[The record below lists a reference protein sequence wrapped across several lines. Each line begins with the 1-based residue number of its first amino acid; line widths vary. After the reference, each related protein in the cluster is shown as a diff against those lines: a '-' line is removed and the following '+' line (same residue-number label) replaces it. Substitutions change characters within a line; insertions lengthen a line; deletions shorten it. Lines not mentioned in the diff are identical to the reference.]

1 MSEGAMEKQFALT
14 EESLARMV
22 ERVSEEIAK
31 ADRTQRRLAELREMM
46 LMNEIPKGDVLRV
59 EINEDGTFNILD
71 FGLVTEGTRRQT
83 NVPQEE
89 VPQWIMEAVSMLRIA
104 EEGDLIPELGFR
116 VSDLLYYVVPQTG
129 ESNV

>member
-1 MSEGAMEKQFALT
+1 MKT
-14 EESLARMV
+14 ENIL
-22 ERVSEEIAK
+22 ERVIKESYLALVV
-31 ADRTQRRLAELREMM
+31 DNRLAQLREMM
-46 LMNEIPKGDVLRV
+46 LMNEIPKGDVTRV
-59 EINEDGTFNILD
+59 EINEDGTFNLLD
-71 FGLVTEGTRRQT
+71 FGLVTEGGRKQT

-129 ESNV
+129 ESNVQSND

>member
-1 MSEGAMEKQFALT
+1 MKTEDIFEQVIKESYLAL
-14 EESLARMV
+14 V
-22 ERVSEEIAK
+22 V
-31 ADRTQRRLAELREMM
+31 DNRLAQLREMM